1 MKYYLIP
8 LLLAEQL
15 NLTEFRKGGEE
26 GYIVTTGDLAAFGVE
41 NAIANGAT
49 EISEQQ
55 AKEYLNKLK

>member
-15 NLTEFRKGGEE
+15 NLTEFRKGGKE

-41 NAIANGAT
+41 RAIASGSV
-49 EISEQQ
+49 EVSEKQ
-55 AKEYLNKLK
+55 AKEYINKLK